1 MKAGAKGTGSA
12 GSKGKGGGKITKKV
26 CCFSSFFPSIFCALI
41 PYLSRS
47 IRRNHVYIHPFPP
60 SFPTGIL
67 LLPPPHPLPSTKTT
81 HQKTLVNTLL
91 FSPTQ
96 FIINASQPASDKIFD
111 VSAFEKFLHEKIKV
125 DNRVGNLG
133 DTVQI
138 SQQGEG
144 KIEVVAH
151 TQFSGRYL
159 KYLYVISF
167 FFPSLAFR
175 LVFGGARGKISS
187 PFLVLSFFGGGGGG
201 CFLSSSERKES
212 TTSTL
217 PRKIHA
223 NFPSSSHGN
232 RTKKFLKKQQLR
244 DWLRV
249 VSTSQGVYELRFF
262 NVANDEADED
272 DE

>member
-12 GSKGKGGGKITKKV
+12 GSKGKGGGKITKKLPLK
-26 CCFSSFFPSIFCALI
+26 S
-41 PYLSRS
+41 
-47 IRRNHVYIHPFPP
+47 PP
-60 SFPTGIL
+60 SP
-67 LLPPPHPLPSTKTT
+67 PLPSSKPPSP
-81 HQKTLVNTLL
+81 
-91 FSPTQ
+91 FSSNSSTNAVPYQSQ

-133 DTVQI
+133 DVVQI

-159 KYLYVISF
+159 KYL
-167 FFPSLAFR
+167 
-175 LVFGGARGKISS
+175 
-187 PFLVLSFFGGGGGG
+187 
-201 CFLSSSERKES
+201 
-212 TTSTL
+212 
-217 PRKIHA
+217 
-223 NFPSSSHGN
+223 
-232 RTKKFLKKQQLR
+232 TKKFLKKQQLR

-272 DE
+272 DD